1 MAVELYTKAS
11 NSYLDDGK
19 GNRAG
24 EALTKAAKMLA
35 ENGNIPQAMELYKS
49 AVESLAMGG
58 AYHNAMST
66 YRAFNDFL
74 IRNSQ
79 WEEAISNSLEM
90 IVGYKALTQHD
101 NVNKTCTSIVLVCL
115 KMDDYV
121 RADEYHKKFQSEHN
135 SYGTSKESEIS
146 EDFLDAFERMD
157 NNTLETA
164 KQIHHLKYLEAS
176 VYKMVSKLSL
186 SGGIESS
193 SQTKKP
199 RQPKPV
205 DPKKASLLS
214 HDEENDSEEENQASD
229 PGQEDSQTREDKN
242 DDGFDPNDLT

>member
-35 ENGNIPQAMELYKS
+35 DNGNIPQAIELYKS
-49 AVESLAMGG
+49 AVESLSMGG
-58 AYHNAMST
+58 TYHNAMST
-66 YRAFNDFL
+66 YRGYNDFL

-79 WEEAISNSLEM
+79 WEEAISNCLEM

-101 NVNKTCTSIVLVCL
+101 NVNKTCTSIILICL

-135 SYGTSKESEIS
+135 SYGTSKESDIS

-157 NNTLETA
+157 STALETA
-164 KQIHHLKYLEAS
+164 KQNHHLKYLEAT
-176 VYKMVSKLSL
+176 VYKMVSKLTL
-186 SGGIESS
+186 SGGIELS
-193 SQTKKP
+193 SQTRKP

-205 DPKKASLLS
+205 DAKKKSLLS
-214 HDEENDSEEENQASD
+214 HDENSEEDSD
-229 PGQEDSQTREDKN
+229 SGDEQQPVEEDN
-242 DDGFDPNDLT
+242 ADDAFDPTDLT